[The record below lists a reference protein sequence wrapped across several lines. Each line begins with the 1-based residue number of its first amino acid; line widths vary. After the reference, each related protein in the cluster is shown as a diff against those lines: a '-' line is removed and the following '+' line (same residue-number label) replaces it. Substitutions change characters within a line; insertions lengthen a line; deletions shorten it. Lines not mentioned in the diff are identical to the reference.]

1 MRPDPESANAEHHE
15 DDAWFAAESAASGA
29 TRERQARWALGALI
43 VLLLLAGWGLGA
55 FSEDGDAQ
63 AGPDVARL
71 RARAQAAATSSP
83 LSAGDNAALLAGLD
97 RLLATLPAPASAGPD
112 AGAADEIVEPPPGDG
127 AGVAGER
134 DGGPGANAE
143 APGVIDLDKASLAV
157 VEARTDRPS
166 PVETEAVIA
175 ELEDPQEASPSEPK
189 KAEPKVAEPAKAE
202 TKKAEVAETKRVEP
216 AEANKIEPADT
227 KKAAPEPAAEPKK
240 TEGKS
245 EATPVEP
252 AAKPSDAES
261 KPLDA
266 KSKASVDEALTEAK
280 KHLDAG
286 RWSEARAAYDRVLK
300 AAPGNPRALLGR
312 GRALLELRQVQPALK
327 DLKAVLEIEP
337 KNPTALLFAGT
348 ISQELG
354 QREQARGYYQRYL
367 DAWPSGRKAGEVK
380 ALLERL

>member
-43 VLLLLAGWGLGA
+43 VLMLLAGWGLGA
-55 FSEDGDAQ
+55 FSGGEGAQ
-63 AGPDVARL
+63 AGPDVTRL
-71 RARAQAAATSSP
+71 RARAQAAASSSP
-83 LSAGDNAALLAGLD
+83 LSTGDNAALLAGLD

-112 AGAADEIVEPPPGDG
+112 AGSAGEIAEPAPGDG

-134 DGGPGANAE
+134 DGGPTVSAA
-143 APGVIDLDKASLAV
+143 APGVIDLDKAAVAV
-157 VEARTDRPS
+157 VEAPSERPL
-166 PVETEAVIA
+166 PVRTEAVIA
-175 ELEDPQEASPSEPK
+175 EPEGAKEAPREVEPK
-189 KAEPKVAEPAKAE
+189 KAEPKKAEPKKAEVAE
-202 TKKAEVAETKRVEP
+202 TKKAEVAETKK
-216 AEANKIEPADT
+216 AEVAET
-227 KKAAPEPAAEPKK
+227 KKAEPDKKRTEPESKGEESATEPKK
-240 TEGKS
+240 TE
-245 EATPVEP
+245 
-252 AAKPSDAES
+252 PSPIES

-266 KSKASVDEALTEAK
+266 KSRASVDEALTQAK
-280 KHLDAG
+280 THLDAG
-286 RWSEARAAYDRVLK
+286 RWNEARAAYERVLK

-327 DLKAVLEIEP
+327 DLKAVLETEP
-337 KNPTALLFAGT
+337 RNPTALLLAGT

-367 DAWPSGRKAGEVK
+367 DAWPSGRKAAEVK